1 MRART
6 STRTG
11 LNVFQRLALVSQFFT
26 VFGSLM
32 FIVSKSMEMDSDV
45 ELDGERVDSFA
56 ELMVAYM
63 IMFLNAAAAALY
75 PAYRLYAAWTEHAE
89 FDLESLNL
97 AISGF
102 LGHCFG
108 KEIADS
114 LMGIKVVAGVTE
126 FAGDG
131 AEAAQIAMTA
141 RDATIQA
148 NGIRN
153 EFSSSAAFSLNEE
166 AAESEN
172 SAALVEE
179 EELADENANGEHGDE
194 IEEAGANVIGSR
206 GNDLLSGAA
215 LAQKIGQGYSG
226 GLKYQASGGELLD
239 GGDSAVA
246 SAADASAFLPAAVAA
261 GAMISAG
268 AAGAAVSAHSRG
280 AAGAR
285 RARGAGSSHEHDANG
300 GTRLRGIET
309 PVRDWDFMAAKDVEI
324 AELRKSVARLRE
336 KCTETDAKEA
346 EAKAKDR
353 EIARLK
359 ARLMYRPEVS
369 EPPAQPLAS
378 GQLGFVGTATE
389 TSRAGGGAAIA
400 VNARGEDDQGDAKG
414 DLSGDS
420 KAASGSNG
428 DAKAASGSSSSGDA
442 SAAQGAAKARKSR
455 SRLKNVRQELAETM
469 EEISKLE
476 MELGQIKEVA
486 TDVQHTTGANLSQ
499 AQPST
504 AEDGAQGDGTR

>member
-114 LMGIKVVAGVTE
+114 LMGIKVVTGVTE

-141 RDATIQA
+141 RDAAIQA
-148 NGIRN
+148 NGITN
-153 EFSSSAAFSLNEE
+153 ELVDEK

-378 GQLGFVGTATE
+378 GQLGFVGTVTE
-389 TSRAGGGAAIA
+389 TSHAGGGAAIT
-400 VNARGEDDQGDAKG
+400 VSARGEDDQGDAKG

-486 TDVQHTTGANLSQ
+486 TDPQHTTGANLSQ